1 MDELELQRVE
11 IEAEITG
18 IRGTAG
24 YRDNAALRRPLEA
37 ALLEKEI
44 IDLNIK
50 INDIKRDLQTTNAD
64 ERARKEAKIERKEAE
79 IAEKK
84 AKIERKEADIIRKKL
99 LILNLP
105 PAPAGPSCEEII
117 SLSFTS
123 VNFSF
128 CSSTSPRSPTRSSS
142 SKRSGRLIHHHLL
155 SIHLSCVCRF
165 L

>member
-64 ERARKEAKIERKEAE
+64 ERARKE
-79 IAEKK
+79 

>member
-64 ERARKEAKIERKEAE
+64 ERARKEAE

>member
-1 MDELELQRVE
+1 MDEREL
-11 IEAEITG
+11 
-18 IRGTAG
+18 
-24 YRDNAALRRPLEA
+24 ALRRARIQEEIDTYLQTPDTPEIR
-37 ALLEKEI
+37 LLLDIATLKREI
-44 IDLNIK
+44 IDIK
-50 INDIKRDLQTTNAD
+50 IELLQTTNAD
-64 ERARKEAKIERKEAE
+64 ERARKEAKIERKE
-79 IAEKK
+79 

-105 PAPAGPSCEEII
+105 PAPAGPSFEQII

-123 VNFSF
+123 FIFSF
-128 CSSTSPRSPTRSSS
+128 YSSTSPRSPTRSSS

>member
-79 IAEKK
+79 
-84 AKIERKEADIIRKKL
+84 IERKEADIIRKKL